1 LKNMKYKLRLSPTQ
15 TSATPA
21 EELLKLAILELLKK
35 AFESKYQL
43 MDEVFIL
50 IKSRNLEPSHQVLS
64 TEFTNNLMIVRKA
77 TNSTIINLEE
87 VKGE

>member
-1 LKNMKYKLRLSPTQ
+1 MKYKLRLSPTQ

-35 AFESKYQL
+35 GFESKYQL
-43 MDEVFIL
+43 MDEVL
-50 IKSRNLEPSHQVLS
+50 IQIKNRNLESTLQVLS

-77 TNSTIINLEE
+77 TNLTIINLEE
-87 VKGE
+87 VPGE